1 MGVRARSGAV
11 SAAAMVGTMAV
22 GLVFRYAPLGLPAFW
37 VKYGGSA
44 MWALMIYWVISTAL
58 RRVGPVPLV
67 LLAGTIATAVEFF
80 KLYRSPGM
88 DAFRGTLPGILL
100 LGRYFSWRDIVAYW
114 VAICIGAWVDSA
126 LRTREWQR
134 I

>member
-1 MGVRARSGAV
+1 
-11 SAAAMVGTMAV
+11 
-22 GLVFRYAPLGLPAFW
+22 
-37 VKYGGSA
+37 
-44 MWALMIYWVISTAL
+44 
-58 RRVGPVPLV
+58 
-67 LLAGTIATAVEFF
+67 
-80 KLYRSPGM
+80 
-88 DAFRGTLPGILL
+88 LPGILL

>member
-1 MGVRARSGAV
+1 
-11 SAAAMVGTMAV
+11 MVGTMAV
-22 GLVFRYAPLGLPAFW
+22 GLAFRYAPLGLPAFW

-114 VAICIGAWVDSA
+114 VAICIGAWVDAA
-126 LRTREWQR
+126 LRMREWQR